1 MPTFET
7 PKPITTTIHVEVG
20 AARIIAGDRADTVVE
35 VYPADTASEADV
47 KAAEQTRVS
56 YSDGKLLIKTP
67 KGRVLSGAPGAV
79 RVDIALPR
87 GSRLNGTAARAHFVS
102 KGQLGE
108 CSLTTMDGDIQID
121 HAGETQLRTQKGDI
135 TVERTRSAEITTGS
149 GELRIGE
156 IDGTAVIKNSNGS
169 TEIDEITG
177 QAQLRAAEG
186 NISIGRAHTDVTA
199 TCATGDITIEEA
211 RGRVDLRAQ
220 IGNIQLGIPEGT
232 AAWLDANAQSGTV
245 HRLIDSADGPGEIG
259 MSVDVFVRT
268 SRGDIVVHRAQAQLA
283 SKSR

>member
-1 MPTFET
+1 MPAFET
-7 PKPITTTIHVEVG
+7 PKPITATIHVEVG
-20 AARIIAGDRADTVVE
+20 SARIISGDRSDTVVE
-35 VYPADTASEADV
+35 VFPTSDSDADRR
-47 KAAEQTRVS
+47 AAEATRVS
-56 YSDGKLLIKTP
+56 FTDGKLLIRTP
-67 KGRVLSGAPGAV
+67 KGRVLNGAPGSV
-79 RVDIALPR
+79 RVEIALPR

-121 HAGETQLRTQKGDI
+121 HAGETQLRTQNGDI

-169 TEIDEITG
+169 TQIDEVTG

-186 NISIGRAHTDVTA
+186 NITIGRAHTDVTA
-199 TCATGDITIEEA
+199 TCATGDLTIEEA
-211 RGRVDLRAQ
+211 RGRVDLRTQ
-220 IGNIQLGIPEGT
+220 IGNIQVGIPEGT

-245 HRLIDSADGPGEIG
+245 HRLLDSAGGSGEVG
-259 MSVDVFVRT
+259 ASVDLYVRT
-268 SRGDIVVHRAQAQLA
+268 SQGDIVVHRAQNAPLVG
-283 SKSR
+283 KTR